1 MMTAVMMTA
10 RKLSA
15 MGLGLEAVLDTCI
28 DLQLGLA
35 GVGGL
40 DAKRLAGNDTMERM
54 AAWLRSFFGPNAKV
68 TMQFYAPGTIEWNR
82 TVAKLKVKGT
92 VLWGT
97 QETETFSRPLAGCEA
112 APDVSK
118 FVQKR
123 FGILPRTERRL
134 ALTYMARSGDRK
146 MLSQP
151 ELNTSLAKFCRE
163 HNMDY
168 SFVHMGKLSQ
178 TEQMRL
184 LASSD
189 ITIGLHGSDIPQ
201 TILQPPRSVTSA
213 KLSFVF
219 LA

>member
-35 GVGGL
+35 GVGDL